1 MIRLPSLALTLVSLV
16 PSTGAAQLDS
26 WERDVQRHLAQ
37 ATRRLHDAGY
47 ESTPDTLAGTLN
59 TGEST
64 WMTLRLEAGRSFV
77 VTGVC
82 DADCAALEL
91 ALYSPNGYEVDAA
104 RSAESAPIV
113 QVVPRETGR
122 YRVRVVMARCT
133 TNPCR
138 YGIGVFRKREAKG
151 S

>member
-1 MIRLPSLALTLVSLV
+1 MMARRCWMPVLLVLLA
-16 PSTGAAQLDS
+16 PRIAAQGDA
-26 WERDVQRHLAQ
+26 WEREVRLHLSQ
-37 ATRRLHDAGY
+37 AARRLYAAGY
-47 ESTPDTLAGTLN
+47 DQVPDSHAGTLN
-59 TGEST
+59 TGESASFT
-64 WMTLRLEAGRSFV
+64 ITLEDSTTYVL
-77 VTGVC
+77 TGVC
-82 DADCAALEL
+82 DPDCAALEL

-113 QVVPRETGR
+113 QVVPRETGQ